1 MNRDLSS
8 HCPDMRNERLRNLSE
23 NDTKVIS
30 GKTDNEVITD
40 TVRLLIHAQ
49 KDDTVARAEVI
60 KAQMMPLPGTTKS
73 YDEVLRRACQHNK
86 HSRISSVLR
95 SLWTMRMLIQLQQYK
110 LHFNQANFLS
120 QWSLYAIMPGITGG
134 VHI

>member
-1 MNRDLSS
+1 
-8 HCPDMRNERLRNLSE
+8 MRNERLRNLSE

-73 YDEVLRRACQHNK
+73 YDEVLRRACQHIK
-86 HSRISSVLR
+86 R
-95 SLWTMRMLIQLQQYK
+95 LIIEPAQRRTSHQK
-110 LHFNQANFLS
+110 SDH
-120 QWSLYAIMPGITGG
+120 ITGTYG
-134 VHI
+134 NQQGFATKQETKP